1 MPFTKRFRQLRHFGR
16 FRQISTV
23 LIKYGFGEFL
33 DRAGVASLYYR
44 TRRLFLRKEPEIA
57 RLNYSHR
64 IRLALEE
71 LGPTFVKL
79 GQVLSTR
86 PFLIP
91 PDLVF
96 ELTKLQDQ
104 VAPFPFAEAKK
115 TVETELGKPLPALFS
130 DFDQK
135 AIASASPAQV

>member
-1 MPFTKRFRQLRHFGR
+1 MPFGKRFNRLRQFGR
-16 FRQISTV
+16 FRQISAV
-23 LIKYGFGEFL
+23 LIKYGFGEVL
-33 DRAGVASLYYR
+33 DQAGVASLYYR
-44 TRRLFLRKEPEIA
+44 TRRLFHRKEPEIA

-96 ELTKLQDQ
+96 ELAKLQDQ
-104 VAPFPFAEAKK
+104 VAPFPFAEVQKI
-115 TVETELGKPLPALFS
+115 VETELGKPLSELVS
-130 DFDQK
+130 DFD
-135 AIASASPAQV
+135 